1 MDREGEPLA
10 QVRRAAVAGTVRQG
24 AGTLVSD
31 TAIGAVS
38 SRVRLSARARA
49 ARAWFEA
56 GSDADKGEWFLWL
69 PVLFAVGSAM
79 CLALPKE
86 PVAWA
91 VALLAAAG
99 LAAAALAWRG
109 VAIPAAFIAAG
120 LIAGFAAA
128 KVRTE
133 WVAAPALAA
142 STGAVMLTGRVE
154 DVAPTGPK
162 SARLR
167 IEVVAID
174 GIDPAAWPAR
184 AGLRLFAG
192 RAGLPPRGALV
203 RVKAVLRPL
212 ALPLMPGGYDHA
224 RTLWF
229 RGIGARGHAV
239 GPIEILPSD
248 RALTIGERI
257 DEVRAAIG
265 ARIRAALPGTPG
277 ALAEALIVGERGH
290 LPDDV
295 TDALQ
300 VSGLA
305 HILSISGLHM
315 SLVGGGVFFAVRA
328 LLALSPGLAL
338 RFPVKAWAAVAGLLA
353 AAIYLA
359 ISGGGPATV
368 RSFVMIAVM
377 FVAILAGRPALA
389 MRNLA
394 IAALI
399 VLMISPE
406 SVFDPGFQMS
416 FMAVMGLIAVN
427 DWRARRAAARP
438 AERPRVVFA
447 SPLAQTGWAILR
459 AGLLGLAGIAI
470 TSLVASTF
478 SGVPAAFH
486 FNRVSLAGVLANLLA
501 LPVVSLAV
509 MPAAVAA
516 MLAMPFG
523 LEAWPLAVMGAGI
536 RVVVA
541 VAEAVAA
548 LPGAA
553 TAIASPPA
561 ATMALAV
568 FGLIAICI
576 GGGRAKAAGAG
587 LLGVAVALALIPRER
602 PLLLVEAEGRT
613 VAVRGAEGGLVPLP
627 GRRGRFVIGQWLLS
641 EGDATP
647 PGEAAKRAGWSCR
660 DGVCE
665 AASAPGRVLY
675 IARGAPPPPGCGAAA
690 IVVAADPLY
699 GRCGGAG
706 LVIDRFDLWRRGA
719 HAVYAAP
726 DGGLR
731 VETAAGLRGERPW
744 TIAPVPRASIIAGG
758 RNP

>member
-1 MDREGEPLA
+1 MG
-10 QVRRAAVAGTVRQG
+10 AAP
-24 AGTLVSD
+24 
-31 TAIGAVS
+31 
-38 SRVRLSARARA
+38 SRTRPGVGARAGVRAPAAWARLA
-49 ARAWFEA
+49 ARFPGE
-56 GSDADKGEWFLWL
+56 GGEWFLWL
-69 PVLFAVGSAM
+69 PVLFAAGAAVYLS
-79 CLALPKE
+79 LPRE
-86 PVAWA
+86 PAAWA
-91 VALLAAAG
+91 VLTLAAG
-99 LAAAALAWRG
+99 GFAAAAMAWGGR
-109 VAIPAAFIAAG
+109 ALPAAFIIAG
-120 LIAGFAAA
+120 AIAGFTAA

-142 STGAVMLTGRVE
+142 STGPVMLTGRVE
-154 DVAPTGPK
+154 DIAPTGPA

-167 IEVVAID
+167 IKVMALDSVA
-174 GIDPAAWPAR
+174 PAAWPAR
-184 AGLRLFAG
+184 AEVRISTGG
-192 RAGLPPRGALV
+192 KPPPPRGAVV
-203 RVKAVLRPL
+203 RMKAILKPL

-239 GPIEILPSD
+239 GPPDVLPSEG
-248 RALTIGERI
+248 ALTIAERI

-359 ISGGGPATV
+359 ISGGGPATG

-427 DWRARRAAARP
+427 DWRARRAATRP

-447 SPLAQTGWAILR
+447 SPLAQTGWTMLR

-553 TAIASPPA
+553 TAVASPPA
-561 ATMALAV
+561 AAMALAV

-647 PGEAAKRAGWSCR
+647 PGEAARRTGWSCR

-699 GRCGGAG
+699 GRCRSAG

-744 TIAPVPRASIIAGG
+744 TIAPVPRASIVAGG